1 MRWPFGAKEKEQD
14 TNHNTSRDSRTF
26 LLQKQ
31 TNTSTVQIREE
42 EVVEYKYAPKQQD
55 EEQPMD
61 LGTLQDIFSFSF
73 MRGRPILNF
82 ILAILWSV
90 GLPVLL
96 YNIFKPHTGQVLAM
110 VIASAPPLAIVI
122 IRMIKDHTFD
132 PLGCVAG
139 ISFLISGIL
148 SIAQPDEKVS
158 AICESI
164 VPFTLGTACIISVI
178 PIKIGSFELKLL
190 VYQIANQIMPRAEVD
205 EDLKKQD
212 IHRLTNQSGQKKLDY
227 LYTHMAKFR
236 QDMRYMT
243 FTWGF
248 LLILSSIVKII
259 IVLTS
264 SSLTKAQ
271 IYGYILFG
279 LTTFFMMFFTWFY
292 TKIIKGHVL
301 SQVAFWKEKKE
312 QEEMD
317 KKVETA
323 YNAEWGVNTM
333 SNAYGQVIGFI

>member
-1 MRWPFGAKEKEQD
+1 M
-14 TNHNTSRDSRTF
+14 
-26 LLQKQ
+26 
-31 TNTSTVQIREE
+31 
-42 EVVEYKYAPKQQD
+42 
-55 EEQPMD
+55 
-61 LGTLQDIFSFSF
+61 
-73 MRGRPILNF
+73 
-82 ILAILWSV
+82 
-90 GLPVLL
+90 
-96 YNIFKPHTGQVLAM
+96 
-110 VIASAPPLAIVI
+110 
-122 IRMIKDHTFD
+122 
-132 PLGCVAG
+132 
-139 ISFLISGIL
+139 
-148 SIAQPDEKVS
+148 S

-164 VPFTLGTACIISVI
+164 VPFILGTACIISVI
-178 PIKIGSFELKLL
+178 PIKIGSFELKPL
-190 VYQIANQIMPRAEVD
+190 VYQVANQIMPRAEVD
-205 EDLKKQD
+205 ENLKKQD
-212 IHRLTNQSGQKKLDY
+212 IRRLTNQSGQKKLDY

-259 IVLTS
+259 IVFTS

-279 LTTFFMMFFTWFY
+279 LTTFFMMIFTWFY

-333 SNAYGQVIGFI
+333 SNAYGQVIGFIWAFSELLANKHTHMSPFLSLSLSFSLIINVVFTCS